1 MKAEGGDN
9 DAHIS
14 NREQVGG
21 GKKQKNVA
29 YCDEKKVSK
38 TDLEECGTL
47 FNLESGNLWLNPRS
61 GPTRWTGQSLEA
73 K

>member
-1 MKAEGGDN
+1 MKEEGGDN
-9 DAHIS
+9 DSHIS

-29 YCDEKKVSK
+29 YCDEKKVAK

-47 FNLESGNLWLNPRS
+47 SNLEGGSS
-61 GPTRWTGQSLEA
+61 
-73 K
+73 